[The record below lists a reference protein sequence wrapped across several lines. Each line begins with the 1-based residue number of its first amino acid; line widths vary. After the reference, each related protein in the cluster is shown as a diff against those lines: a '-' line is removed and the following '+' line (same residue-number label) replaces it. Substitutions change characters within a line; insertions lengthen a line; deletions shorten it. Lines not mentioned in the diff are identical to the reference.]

1 MLQYLYQVFRGY
13 ELYEVVIELA
23 FIWVCVYFI
32 YRFLRGTRGAGVIK
46 GVAFLLIVT
55 TLLIRVLGK
64 GSDAFGRLNFLYDR
78 LLGLLAIL
86 LIVVFQPE
94 LRQAM
99 IQLGGARFF
108 RGSQRAVEDVVASIC
123 RAVKELS
130 QRRYGALIAIERSV
144 KLGGLVEGGETL
156 DARLSARLLESIFWP
171 SNPLHDLGVVVRGNR
186 IIAASV
192 QYPLAEEG
200 ILPRRFGSRHRA
212 AIGLTLESDC
222 LVIIVS
228 EQNGA
233 ISLAE
238 RGKMMYDISAEQL
251 HDQLLSRL
259 RSAGEIKDEEPPSGG
274 SENDEVGTT
283 IEKVGAA

>member
-1 MLQYLYQVFRGY
+1 M
-13 ELYEVVIELA
+13 
-23 FIWVCVYFI
+23 
-32 YRFLRGTRGAGVIK
+32 RFPL
-46 GVAFLLIVT
+46 T
-55 TLLIRVLGK
+55 TLLVRVLGK
-64 GSDAFGRLNFLYDR
+64 GSDTFGRLNFLYDR

-108 RGSQRAVEDVVASIC
+108 RGSQRAMEDVVTAMC
-123 RAVKELS
+123 KAAEELS

-186 IIAASV
+186 VVAASV

-200 ILPRRFGSRHRA
+200 LLPRRFGSRHRA

-238 RGKMMYDISAEQL
+238 QGKLMYDISSQKL
-251 HDQLLSRL
+251 HDQLIERL
-259 RSAGEIKDEEPPSGG
+259 RSSVKPKELETQLDDTEEPLEQTP
-274 SENDEVGTT
+274 
-283 IEKVGAA
+283 EKIGAA